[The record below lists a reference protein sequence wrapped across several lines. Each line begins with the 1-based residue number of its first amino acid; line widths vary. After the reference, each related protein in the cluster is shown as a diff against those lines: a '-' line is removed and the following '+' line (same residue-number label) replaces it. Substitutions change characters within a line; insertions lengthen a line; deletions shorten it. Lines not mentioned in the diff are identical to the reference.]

1 MSDKKVKMTEKMAL
15 FIEKNKAY
23 PVVSGERLG
32 ADGRPAL
39 TRKRLEEP
47 GFIRY
52 VLEDKST
59 HVLSAEDTSSA
70 PDFTPYWFG
79 MDK

>member
-15 FIEKNKAY
+15 FIEKNKVY

-32 ADGRPAL
+32 ADARPAL
-39 TRKRLEEP
+39 TREQFEEP
-47 GFIRY
+47 GFVRY

-59 HVLSAEDTSSA
+59 HVLSEEDTSSA
-70 PDFTPYWFG
+70 PDFTPRWFG
-79 MDK
+79 IDK